1 MAYRDE
7 CVQRNKVV
15 FPAIRTTKAP
25 KSSAAAGGINNNQSS
40 SARKVKKSF
49 KVSAD
54 VAPPT
59 MFQKDAGLVPMEIA
73 QVTF

>member
-25 KSSAAAGGINNNQSS
+25 KSSTAAAVGNAGKGGK
-40 SARKVKKSF
+40 KVKKSF
-49 KVSAD
+49 KVSVD
-54 VAPPT
+54 VAPPA

-73 QVTF
+73 QV